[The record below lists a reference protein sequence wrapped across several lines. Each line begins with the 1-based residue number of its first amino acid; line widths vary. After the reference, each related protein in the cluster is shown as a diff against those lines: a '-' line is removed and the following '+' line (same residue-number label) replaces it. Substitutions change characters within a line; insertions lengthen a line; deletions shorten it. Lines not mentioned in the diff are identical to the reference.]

1 MSKSIPLNKTVFI
14 IFCSFFFSALTFG
27 QSGDL
32 RGDLNRSFKEFKLV
46 RINQQA
52 ALQRV
57 ESGQSLIIPIA
68 EKNFELILTARDL
81 RAGNYR
87 AEDTS
92 ASGIRQIEK
101 SKVTTFKGKV
111 AGETASEVRLS
122 IDEGKIEGYIFTA
135 NEKFYIEPARKFS
148 PKAGAEDFVVFEEKD
163 LLITEGIICYSD
175 IGEKIERGK
184 EMIAS
189 REFAGDQSRKVIEL
203 ATEAD
208 FEYVTLLGGASAA
221 NNEILGILNMAE
233 GVFRIELNLTINV
246 TYQHTWSTP
255 DSFSGVNTESLLFSF
270 RNYWNAN
277 HPLAQYPRDAAH
289 LFTGKAY
296 ALSQGY
302 ALIGTVCRNP
312 AEAYGLSGFINWT
325 FGKFLLTTHELAH
338 NLGARHVDASQ
349 NCGNSLMNAA
359 LSTSTPLSFC
369 AASRTEVTN
378 FVALNGSCLSSQ
390 NTNSV
395 GFDFDGD
402 GKSDIAVF
410 RPSNGFWYINKSANN
425 TLDFRMFGLSTDRL
439 VPADYDGDDKTDI
452 AVYRGGT
459 WYRLKSSTNTFD
471 GVAFGTAGDIP
482 APADFDGDG
491 KADLAVFRPSNG
503 TWQRLMSQNNAS
515 SGVQFGGNGDVPL
528 AADFDG
534 DGKADINVFRPSDG
548 GWYRLNSS
556 NNVSVSVHFGQSGD
570 RPLAADFDGDGKAD
584 LAVFRPSMGSW
595 HRITSSNNS
604 FSTIAFGLPTDI
616 PTPADFDGDGKTD
629 ISIFRPSTGTWY
641 RFNSSN
647 QVVVAY
653 QFGNAWDVP
662 VPSSYNQ

>member
-1 MSKSIPLNKTVFI
+1 MSKSIPLDKTVFT
-14 IFCSFFFSALTFG
+14 IFCSLFFSVLTFG

-32 RGDLNRSFKEFKLV
+32 RGDLNRSFKEFNLV
-46 RINQQA
+46 RINQRA

-57 ESGQSLIIPIA
+57 ESNQSLIIPTA
-68 EKNFELILTARDL
+68 EKIFELILTPRDL

-87 AEDTS
+87 AEDTN

-101 SKVTTFKGKV
+101 SKVTTFKGKI
-111 AGETASEVRLS
+111 AGETASEVRLT
-122 IDEGKIEGYIFTA
+122 IDGAKIEGYFFTA

-148 PKAGAEDFVVFEEKD
+148 RKASAEDFVVFEEKD
-163 LLITEGIICYSD
+163 LLETESFICLSD
-175 IGEKIERGK
+175 IGDKIERGK

-189 REFAGDQSRKVIEL
+189 GDFASNQSIKVIEL

-255 DSFSGVNTESLLFSF
+255 DLFSGVNTETLLFSF
-270 RNYWNAN
+270 RNYWNVN
-277 HPLAQYPRDAAH
+277 HPLAQYPRDTAH

-302 ALIGTVCRNP
+302 ALIGTVCRNS
-312 AEAYGLSGFINWT
+312 AEAYGLSGIVNWVP
-325 FGKFLLTTHELAH
+325 GKFLITTHELAH
-338 NLGARHVDASQ
+338 NVGAYHVDASQ
-349 NCGNSLMNAA
+349 NCGNSLMNAI
-359 LSTSTPLSFC
+359 LSGSTPLSFC
-369 AASRTEVTN
+369 TASRREITN

-390 NTNSV
+390 NTNV

-402 GKSDIAVF
+402 GKSDLAVF
-410 RPSNGFWYINKSANN
+410 RPSNGFWYISKSANN
-425 TLDFRMFGLSTDRL
+425 SLDFRMFGLSTDRL
-439 VPADYDGDDKTDI
+439 VPADYDGDGKTDI
-452 AVYRGGT
+452 AVYRSGT

-471 GVAFGTAGDIP
+471 GVAFGTASDVP

-515 SGVQFGGNGDVPL
+515 SSVQFGGNGDVPL

-534 DGKADINVFRPSDG
+534 DGKADINVFRPSNG

-556 NNVSVSVHFGQSGD
+556 NNVSVSAYFGQSGD
-570 RPLAADFDGDGKAD
+570 KPLAADFDGDGKAD
-584 LAVFRPSMGSW
+584 LAVFRPSTGGW

-604 FSTIAFGLPTDI
+604 FITTVFGLPTDV

-629 ISIFRPSTGTWY
+629 ISIFRPSNGTWY
-641 RFNSSN
+641 RVNSSN
-647 QVVVAY
+647 QVIVAN
-653 QFGNAWDVP
+653 QFGNAADVP
-662 VPSSYNQ
+662 VPSFYNQ

>member
-1 MSKSIPLNKTVFI
+1 MSKSISLKKTVI
-14 IFCSFFFSALTFG
+14 TAFCSLFFSVLTFG
-27 QSGDL
+27 QNGDL
-32 RGDLNRSFKEFKLV
+32 RGDLNRSFKEFNLV
-46 RINQQA
+46 QINQRA
-52 ALQRV
+52 ALQRI
-57 ESGQSLIIPIA
+57 ESRQSLIIPIA
-68 EKNFELILTARDL
+68 EKNFELILTPRDL

-92 ASGIRQIEK
+92 AGGIRQIEK
-101 SKVTTFKGKV
+101 SKVTTFKGKI
-111 AGETASEVRLS
+111 AGETASEVRLT
-122 IDEGKIEGYIFTA
+122 IDEGKIEGYFFTA

-148 PKAGAEDFVVFEEKD
+148 RKASAEDFVVFEEKD
-163 LLITEGIICYSD
+163 LLETDDLFCLSD

-189 REFAGDQSRKVIEL
+189 RDFASDQSIRVIEL

-233 GVFRIELNLTINV
+233 GVFRIELNLTIKI

-255 DSFSGVNTESLLFSF
+255 DLFSGVDTESLLFSF
-270 RNYWNAN
+270 RNYWNVN
-277 HPLAQYPRDAAH
+277 HPLAQYPRDTAH

-302 ALIGTVCRNP
+302 AFIGTVCRNS
-312 AEAYGLSGFINWT
+312 AEAYGLSGMINWAP
-325 FGKFLLTTHELAH
+325 GKFLLTTHELAH
-338 NLGARHVDASQ
+338 NLGAKHVDASQ
-349 NCGNSLMNAA
+349 NCGNSLMNAT
-359 LSTSTPLSFC
+359 LSAGTPLSFC
-369 AASRTEVTN
+369 AASRTEITN

-390 NTNSV
+390 NTNV
-395 GFDFDGD
+395 RFDFDGD
-402 GKSDIAVF
+402 GKSDLAVF

-425 TLDFRMFGLSTDRL
+425 SLDFRMFGLSTDRL
-439 VPADYDGDDKTDI
+439 VPADYDGDGKTDI

-471 GVAFGTAGDIP
+471 GVAFGTASDIP

-503 TWQRLMSQNNAS
+503 TWQRLMSRNNAY

-534 DGKADINVFRPSDG
+534 DGKADINVFRPSDS
-548 GWYRLNSS
+548 GWYRLNSNS
-556 NNVSVSVHFGQSGD
+556 NVSVSAYFGQSGD
-570 RPLAADFDGDGKAD
+570 KPLAADFDGDGKAD
-584 LAVFRPSMGSW
+584 LAVFRPSTGGW
-595 HRITSSNNS
+595 HRITSSNKS
-604 FSTIAFGLPTDI
+604 FSTTTFGLPTDV

-629 ISIFRPSTGTWY
+629 ISIFRPSTGTWH
-641 RFNSSN
+641 RLNSSN
-647 QVVVAY
+647 GAIVAY
-653 QFGNAWDVP
+653 LFGNAADVP
-662 VPSSYNQ
+662 VPSLYNQ

>member
-1 MSKSIPLNKTVFI
+1 MSKSIPLDKTVFT
-14 IFCSFFFSALTFG
+14 IFCSLFFSVLTFG

-32 RGDLNRSFKEFKLV
+32 RGDLNRSFKEFNLV
-46 RINQQA
+46 RINQRA

-57 ESGQSLIIPIA
+57 ESNQSLIIPTA
-68 EKNFELILTARDL
+68 EKIFELILTPRDL

-87 AEDTS
+87 AEDTN

-101 SKVTTFKGKV
+101 SKVTTFKGKI
-111 AGETASEVRLS
+111 AGETASEVRLT
-122 IDEGKIEGYIFTA
+122 IDGAKIEGYFFTA

-148 PKAGAEDFVVFEEKD
+148 RKASAEDFVVFEEKD
-163 LLITEGIICYSD
+163 LLETESFICLSD
-175 IGEKIERGK
+175 IGDKIERGK

-189 REFAGDQSRKVIEL
+189 GDFASNQSIKVIEL

-255 DSFSGVNTESLLFSF
+255 DLFSGVNTETLLFSF

-277 HPLAQYPRDAAH
+277 HPLAQYPRDTAH

-302 ALIGTVCRNP
+302 ALIGTACRNS
-312 AEAYGLSGFINWT
+312 AEAYGLSGIVNWVP
-325 FGKFLLTTHELAH
+325 GKFLITTHELAH
-338 NLGARHVDASQ
+338 NVGAYHVDASQ
-349 NCGNSLMNAA
+349 NCGNSLMNAT
-359 LSTSTPLSFC
+359 LSGNTSLSFC
-369 AASRTEVTN
+369 AASRREITN

-390 NTNSV
+390 NTNVS
-395 GFDFDGD
+395 FDFDGD
-402 GKSDIAVF
+402 GKSDLAVF

-425 TLDFRMFGLSTDRL
+425 SLDFRMFGLSTDRL
-439 VPADYDGDDKTDI
+439 VPADYDGDGKTDI
-452 AVYRGGT
+452 AVYRSGT

-471 GVAFGTAGDIP
+471 GVAFGTASDVP

-503 TWQRLMSQNNAS
+503 TWQRLMSQNNTY

-534 DGKADINVFRPSDG
+534 DGKADINVFRPSNG

-556 NNVSVSVHFGQSGD
+556 SNVSVSAYFGQIGD
-570 RPLAADFDGDGKAD
+570 KPLAADFDGDGKAD
-584 LAVFRPSMGSW
+584 LAVFRPSTGGW

-604 FSTIAFGLPTDI
+604 FITTVFGLPTDV

-629 ISIFRPSTGTWY
+629 ISIFRPSNGTWY
-641 RFNSSN
+641 RVNSSN
-647 QVVVAY
+647 QVIVAN
-653 QFGNAWDVP
+653 QFGNAADVP
-662 VPSSYNQ
+662 VPSFYNQ